1 MKRPWFSLTRVVID
15 ALGLRLFFVL
25 LWPKLEN
32 NVELNRITMKKYLHL
47 ILLLF
52 VFTGFVNAQ
61 SGPTSTANWFGYI
74 LPPNPAE
81 YKYVSFTMQDLG
93 SVSVASDVLPAVTT
107 ATFANGYVWSVN
119 NDNSYNI
126 CRSSFDAANNQIGT
140 PEVMVAGVSYVN
152 DMAYNPADGLIY
164 IITDEH
170 LKSFDPTNP
179 GNMQDHG
186 AIAHDGFNLA
196 INRNGDAYM
205 ISSWGEFGSLNL
217 SNAQLTVINPIDL
230 PIKMAFDMLT
240 GELFG
245 SYYGHLYQLD
255 PNTGAYTNLGALHNG
270 GNNYD
275 PTCLFMTYSS
285 NSETFTVGDLNY
297 RVNDDHVSV
306 TVTGHVNGYE
316 ATGPLVIPESVNYE
330 GHNYAV
336 TVIGNTAFMYCFY
349 LTSLTIPNSVTTIE
363 EGAFAYCSGF
373 TGDLVI
379 PNSVVTIEPSAFFTC
394 YAFDG
399 DLVIGNSVTVIGD
412 YAFDD
417 CNGMHGVLNI
427 PSNVTSIGTSSFRYC
442 AFSGM
447 TVDPANPVFDSRD
460 NCNAIITTSTNE
472 LLVGCINTVIP
483 NTVTSIGENA
493 FSGLEGLTSIDIP
506 NSVTSIGTGAFAF
519 CFDLTGDLT
528 IPNSVT
534 TIGSGAFFQCSGF
547 DGTLT
552 IGKSVT
558 FIGDYAFRQCSNFTG
573 AVSLATTPPEL
584 GNEPGWGC
592 VVFEYFGY
600 PILTVPYECAEAYQ
614 NSNWY
619 DPMGLNGFYQFIE
632 AEPTSITEVESVV
645 STVYPNPTSGITK
658 IEAEGIQSISIFN
671 SLGAKIFEIPA
682 SGDAFEYDFSHQAA
696 GVYLIKIETAKGVE
710 TKRVTVL

>member
-1 MKRPWFSLTRVVID
+1 
-15 ALGLRLFFVL
+15 
-25 LWPKLEN
+25 
-32 NVELNRITMKKYLHL
+32 MKKFLPL
-47 ILLLF
+47 MLLLF
-52 VFTGFVNAQ
+52 VFAGFAKAQ
-61 SGPTSTANWFGYI
+61 GPASTANWFGYI

-81 YKYVSFTMQDLG
+81 YKYISFTMQDMG

-107 ATFANGYVWSVN
+107 ATFADGYVWSVN
-119 NDNSYNI
+119 NDNNYNI
-126 CRSSFDAANNQIGT
+126 CRSSFDATNNLIGA
-140 PEVMVAGVSYVN
+140 PEVMVAGVSYIN

-164 IITDEH
+164 VIINEH
-170 LKSFDPTNP
+170 LKSFDPANP
-179 GNMQDHG
+179 SNMQDHG

-196 INRNGDAYM
+196 INMDGNAYM
-205 ISSWGEFGSLNL
+205 ISSWGEFGLLNL
-217 SNAQLTVINPIDL
+217 SNAQLTVINSIDL

-245 SYYGHLYQLD
+245 TYYGNLYQLD
-255 PNTGAYTNLGALHNG
+255 PNTGAYTNMGPLHDG
-270 GNNYD
+270 STSYD
-275 PTCLFMTYSS
+275 PTCLFMTYGS
-285 NSETFTVGDLNY
+285 NPTEFTVGDLIY

-306 TVTGHVNGYE
+306 TVTGHVDGYN
-316 ATGPLVIPESVNYE
+316 AQGALNIPESVSYE
-330 GHNYAV
+330 GHDYAV

-379 PNSVVTIEPSAFFTC
+379 PNSVITIEPSAFHTC

-399 DLVIGNSVTVIGD
+399 DLVIGNSVNVIGD

-417 CNGMHGVLNI
+417 CNGLNGVLHI

-442 AFSGM
+442 AFSGI
-447 TVDPANPVFDSRD
+447 TVDLENPVFDSRD
-460 NCNAIITTSTNE
+460 NCNAIITTSSNE
-472 LLVGCINTVIP
+472 LLTGCVNTVIP
-483 NTVTSIGENA
+483 NTVTAIGENA
-493 FSGLEGLTSIDIP
+493 FCGLTGLTSIDIP
-506 NSVTSIGTGAFAF
+506 NSVTSIGAGAFSF

-552 IGKSVT
+552 IGESVT

-584 GNEPGWGC
+584 GNEPGWDC
-592 VVFEYFGY
+592 VVFQYFGY
-600 PILTVPYECAEAYQ
+600 PVLTVPYGCAAAYQ

-632 AEPTSITEVESVV
+632 AEPTTVPETGNVV
-645 STVYPNPTSGITK
+645 STVYPNPTKGITK
-658 IEAEGIQSISIFN
+658 IEAESIQNISIFN
-671 SLGAKIFEIPA
+671 MLGAKVFESPVN
-682 SGDAFEYDFSHQAA
+682 GDVFEYDFSQQAA
-696 GVYLIKIETAKGVE
+696 GKYLIKMETAKGVE